1 MREVVI
7 GLLGGVLIGATGAG
21 TGSLITPLLI
31 LAGHSAA
38 ASVAIGVATLFAS
51 KLAGSLMH
59 SQLGHWPGKNARF
72 VIFGGVAGA
81 IVVGAIVTIS
91 PSLIVNRTRLLVGA
105 TLLAGSFALTLASRR
120 HDDEEKRSP
129 ANPALLFMTGFSVA
143 PVVAI
148 TSAGSGSLL
157 IALLLLFTSW
167 RARELAAI
175 SNWFGLIVGAV
186 ASLIHWQLHTFDPH
200 LFALVIGGV
209 LPGVAAGVLLSRTIS
224 RQCLTYAVYL
234 LTLSL
239 GAALLA

>member
-7 GLLGGVLIGATGAG
+7 GVLGGLLIGATGAG
-21 TGSLITPLLI
+21 TGSLITPMLI
-31 LAGHSAA
+31 LAGHSPE
-38 ASVAIGVATLFAS
+38 ASVAIGVVTLFVS

-59 SQLGHWPGKNARF
+59 SHLGHWPGKRARF

-81 IVVGAIVTIS
+81 IVVGTIVAIF

-120 HDDEEKRSP
+120 RDDGEKGVAPSTT
-129 ANPALLFMTGFSVA
+129 LLFMTGFCVA

-167 RARELAAI
+167 RTRELAAI
-175 SNWFGLIVGAV
+175 SNWFGLIVGAI

-200 LFALVIGGV
+200 LFALVISGV
-209 LPGVAAGVLLSRTIS
+209 LPGVAGGVLLSRTIS

-234 LTLSL
+234 LTLYL

>member
-7 GLLGGVLIGATGAG
+7 GVLGGVLIGATGAG

-38 ASVAIGVATLFAS
+38 TSVAIGVATLFVS
-51 KLAGSLMH
+51 KLAGSLLH
-59 SQLGHWPGKNARF
+59 SRLGHWPGRPARF
-72 VIFGGVAGA
+72 VIAGGIAGA
-81 IVVGAIVTIS
+81 IVVGAVIALF
-91 PSLIVNRTRLLVGA
+91 PSLLANRIRLLVGA
-105 TLLAGSFALTLASRR
+105 TLLVGAFALTLASRR
-120 HDDEEKRSP
+120 RDDDERTSSAK
-129 ANPALLFMTGFSVA
+129 PALLFMTGFTVA

-175 SNWFGLIVGAV
+175 SNWFGLIVGA
-186 ASLIHWQLHTFDPH
+186 AGSLIHWQLHTFDAR
-200 LFALVIGGV
+200 LFVAVIAGV
-209 LPGVAAGVLLSRTIS
+209 LPGVAAGALLSRTIS

-234 LTLSL
+234 LTLYL